1 VLDATAA
8 VKALTVGE
16 SNIHVNL
23 LVLNHDGS
31 PATDAFHLG
40 AVSLNFFD

>member
-1 VLDATAA
+1 
-8 VKALTVGE
+8 
-16 SNIHVNL
+16 
-23 LVLNHDGS
+23 VLNHDGS